1 MVPVGARVSRRAHNY
16 LGGVSGGA
24 PTARDI
30 KNQVFVPGTCNLSLF
45 IGYYHNFYS
54 KAILPRAGHPAA
66 PATGEYRSQLKKKDF
81 GTGSMWGRSRNCER
95 AGPADPAR
103 RCAVVLDTCDL
114 PEPFPREL
122 LAILPHSCSTGATI
136 THSHTALVAP
146 ERARAQRESVSGLG
160 ECKPVAYKG

>member
-1 MVPVGARVSRRAHNY
+1 M
-16 LGGVSGGA
+16 L
-24 PTARDI
+24 T
-30 KNQVFVPGTCNLSLF
+30 FLF
-45 IGYYHNFYS
+45 QGLNT
-54 KAILPRAGHPAA
+54 ILKCL
-66 PATGEYRSQLKKKDF
+66 QLKWFDQKLKTKDF
-81 GTGSMWGRSRNCER
+81 GSGSMWGRSRNCER

-146 ERARAQRESVSGLG
+146 ERARAQTESVSGPG
-160 ECKPVAYKG
+160 ERKPGAYKS

>member
-1 MVPVGARVSRRAHNY
+1 M
-16 LGGVSGGA
+16 LGTLQS
-24 PTARDI
+24 I
-30 KNQVFVPGTCNLSLF
+30 YF
-45 IGYYHNFYS
+45 IGYFHESHS
-54 KAILPRAGHPAA
+54 KAILPRAGHLAL
-66 PATGEYRSQLKKKDF
+66 PATGEYRSQLKMKDF
-81 GTGSMWGRSRNCER
+81 GSGCMWGRSRNCER

-146 ERARAQRESVSGLG
+146 ERARAQRESVSGPR
-160 ECKPVAYKG
+160 ERKPGAYKSTHCFLGRRC